1 MKNKHLLTRIGPLM
15 LLLALIFGHT
25 TGVKATQLSG
35 TYTIDSA
42 GTPSATVF
50 RDFNSAIIYMTGSAA
65 RPDGGPSNTTPF
77 GVSGPVVFEVMQ
89 GTYTQQ
95 VNIPAITGASATNT
109 ITFDGGQGNAETRI
123 LQFTAASATDAHT
136 LRFSSCSWVNVRN
149 LTIRANGTTGGIAV
163 HFFGANTTNNAVRHC
178 RILAP
183 ITTSTS
189 VRCIMATNSN
199 LSSTGGGC
207 SGSSTTISNIFID
220 SNYIFGGQTAIFL
233 SSSVT
238 SGGTFNFFVRKNIIE
253 NCSSVGI
260 GASTSGGYLYH
271 DNYIKMAPNNT
282 TSIGIQHCNGSIA
295 SGTMQY
301 VITSNII
308 ENAGQYGIRFQSN
321 NPNSGIN
328 FPTVIANNYIKPTF
342 SNASCWGMDFSQ
354 PRNHKVYNNTVIMNM
369 PNGGG
374 INLNSSANPNC
385 AVKNNI
391 IMLRANNATN
401 LCINSGA
408 ANIDSAEYNVY
419 IKNNPDPSTN
429 ILNLRGT
436 TFSKVNFKGGL
447 GLNLNSTL
455 DDPLLLSDSLPKPG
469 NICQKGERLW
479 YVTHDLFGDTRPD
492 PPQIGCS
499 EAAGGVSVDVSMV
512 DIIEPVTY
520 PVTAGT
526 QTVKVRIKNN
536 GVLPLTNATVS
547 VQLGQITASVIYS
560 GSLGTCEIDT
570 VEFSGAN
577 ALTLNAG
584 TNVMRAWV
592 YNALD
597 TLNGNDTIQATFCT
611 PLPVGTYT
619 IDTGIVSAT
628 NFRSFGELAAV
639 LNCGGIS
646 GTGVMEFIVS
656 RGVYTDQ
663 LNLNAINGLSADAR
677 IIFRS
682 ADNNADSVELNYFAT
697 GAGDNFVVKLTN
709 TSFVTFRDMTFRA
722 VSTSFG
728 RVFEFTGTVNND
740 TIENCKIIMPA
751 VATTSTNFVGI
762 WANPALGK
770 LNYINNN
777 QFTGG
782 GYGVYWFGS
791 NATNFADSNQ
801 ISNNLFSNQY
811 YMGTYTSFNYNIKI
825 LRNTINPNLGLSSF
839 YGIYVTNSNFVEVAN
854 NKITPWNGGYGYFF
868 SGVSGTAQNP
878 SRMYNNTLAGGL
890 TGTSYG
896 IYLSSTTFTEIYH
909 NTIYLTGTA
918 ATSYA
923 GYFVLTGTANNT
935 AVIRNNILANMGTG
949 AANYAMYAWS
959 PTIVNV
965 NNNNIFTRG
974 ANLVQVAS
982 PAAATYPNVNIWR
995 TISSFDKTS
1004 VSYAPGLTSNT
1015 NAEPNPGDS
1024 SSWSINGQGIYLPA
1038 YYQMDQNNNP
1048 RPQNPYQGAPDLG
1061 AIEFEPTAIAPMATF
1076 NPATLAPD
1084 STTIFM
1090 FAGDTVA
1097 KIKWDVSSFPPQ
1109 SGFEVRR
1116 YAGVVPPAVDTALG
1130 HMKFYTSVWGPFG
1143 SFSYQ
1148 LSIMYKDMWLGN
1160 IPNESSIRMAR
1171 RDTLGFNSW
1180 LPYNGTLSAVD
1191 TVNNAI
1197 TTNSLFD
1204 FTYNYT
1210 GTDDL
1215 NSLPVRL
1222 SNFTAKRSRDNVQID
1237 WTTAQEI
1244 NSAKFEIERSFNGRT
1259 FETIGSTRAAGNS
1272 NRLTAYAFTDY
1283 NPLAVQRVQVIYYRL
1298 KMVDRDNTFEYS
1310 NTVPVRF
1317 NERGTTLLYPNPF
1330 KDVISIET
1338 EIENNAKA
1346 SVEVYDIAGSK
1357 VFEKA
1362 YELASGNSVINVN
1375 ELSGYTNG
1383 VYLIKVSV
1391 NNNQN
1396 WFKVVKE

>member
-1 MKNKHLLTRIGPLM
+1 MKNKHLHTLFGPLM
-15 LLLALIFGHT
+15 LLLALILGINQSAR
-25 TGVKATQLSG
+25 ATQLSG

-50 RDFNSAIIYMTGSAA
+50 RDFSSAIIYMTSSGT
-65 RPDGGPSNTTPF
+65 RPDGGPANTSPF

-89 GTYTQQ
+89 GTYTEQ

-109 ITFDGGQGNAETRI
+109 ITFDGGQGNADTRV
-123 LQFTAASATDAHT
+123 LQFTAASTTNAHT

-149 LTIRANGTTGGIAV
+149 LTIRANGAAAGIAV
-163 HFFGANTTNNAVRHC
+163 HFFGPTTTNNSVRHC
-178 RILAP
+178 RIFTP
-183 ITTSTS
+183 ITTNTG

-199 LSSTGGGC
+199 VSSTGGGC

-233 SSSVT
+233 SSSNT
-238 SGGTFNFFVRKNIIE
+238 SGGPYNFFVRKNMIE

-260 GASTSGGYLYH
+260 GASTSSGYLYH
-271 DNYIKMAPNNT
+271 DNYIKMATGNT
-282 TSIGIQHCNGSIA
+282 TSIGIQHCNGTTGGI
-295 SGTMQY
+295 MQY
-301 VITSNII
+301 VLTNNII

-321 NPNSGIN
+321 NPNSAVN
-328 FPTVIANNYIKPTF
+328 SPTVIANNYIKPTF

-354 PRNHKVYNNTVIMNM
+354 PRNHKVYNNTIIMNM
-369 PNGGG
+369 PNGVG
-374 INLNSSANPNC
+374 INLGTSAQNPP
-385 AVKNNI
+385 ATIKNNI
-391 IMLRANNATN
+391 IMLRANNSTN

-408 ANIDSAEYNVY
+408 GTLDTADFNVY
-419 IKNNPDPSTN
+419 IKNNPDPGTN
-429 ILNLRGT
+429 ILNLLGT
-436 TFSKVNFKGGL
+436 TLTKLNYKGAL
-447 GLNLNSTL
+447 GLNLNSSL
-455 DDPLLLSDSLPKPG
+455 EDPLLLSDSLPKPG
-469 NICQKGERLW
+469 NICQKGQRLW
-479 YVTHDLFGDTRPD
+479 YVTHDIFGDTRPN

-499 EAAGGVSVDVSMV
+499 EPAGGVSVDVSMV

-536 GVLPLTNATVS
+536 GVLPLTSATVS
-547 VQLGQITASVIYS
+547 VQLGQTTASVIYN
-560 GSLGTCEIDT
+560 GSLGSCEIDT

-577 ALTLNAG
+577 AITLVGG
-584 TNVMRAWV
+584 TNIMRAWV

-646 GTGVMEFIVS
+646 GTGIMEFIVS
-656 RGVYTDQ
+656 RGVYTGQ
-663 LNLNAINGLSADAR
+663 LNLNAINGLSANAR
-677 IIFRS
+677 ILFRS

-697 GAGDNFVVKLTN
+697 GTGDNFVVKLTN

-740 TIENCKIIMPA
+740 TIENCKLIMPA
-751 VATTSTNFVGI
+751 VATTSTNLVGI

-782 GYGVYWFGS
+782 AYGVYWFGS

-825 LRNTINPNLGLSSF
+825 LRNTINPNLGFTSF
-839 YGIYVTNSNFVEVAN
+839 YGIYVTSSNFVEVAN
-854 NKITPWNGGYGYFF
+854 NRITPWNGGYGYFF
-868 SGVSGTAQNP
+868 SSVSGTAQNP

-890 TGTSYG
+890 TGSSYG
-896 IYLSSTTFTEIYH
+896 IYLSTTTFTEIYH
-909 NTIYLTGTA
+909 NTVYLTGTA
-918 ATSYA
+918 TTSYA
-923 GYFVLTGTANNT
+923 GYFVLTATTNNT
-935 AVIRNNILANMGTG
+935 TIIRNNILANLGTG
-949 AANYAMYAWS
+949 TANYAMYAWGI
-959 PTIVNV
+959 PNV
-965 NNNNIFTRG
+965 NSNYNNLFTRG
-974 ANLVQVAS
+974 PNLVQAAS
-982 PAAATYPNVNIWR
+982 PAATFGNIHLWR
-995 TISSFDKTS
+995 NASSFEKNS
-1004 VSYAPGLTSNT
+1004 VSYLPGLTSNT
-1015 NAEPNPGDS
+1015 NAEPNPNDS

-1038 YYQMDQNNNP
+1038 YYQMDLNNNR

-1084 STTIFM
+1084 STTAFF

-1097 KIKWDVSSFPPQ
+1097 VIKWDASSFPPQ

-1130 HMKFYTSVWGPFG
+1130 HMKFYTSVFGPFG
-1143 SFSYQ
+1143 SFSYN
-1148 LSIMYKDMWLGN
+1148 LRLLYKEMWLGN
-1160 IPNESSIRMAR
+1160 IPNESSIRLAR
-1171 RDTLGFNSW
+1171 RDTLGFMNW
-1180 LPYNGTLSAVD
+1180 MPYGGSFSSVD

-1197 TTNSLFD
+1197 STNSLFD

-1215 NSLPVRL
+1215 NPLPVRL
-1222 SNFTAKRSRDNVQID
+1222 SNFTAKRSRENVQID

-1244 NSAKFEIERSFNGRT
+1244 NSAKFEIERSFNGRS
-1259 FETIGSTRAAGNS
+1259 FETIGTVRAAGNS
-1272 NRLTAYAFTDY
+1272 NRLMSYAFTDY
-1283 NPLAVQRVQVIYYRL
+1283 NPLSTQRAQVIYYRL

-1330 KDVISIET
+1330 KDVVSIET
-1338 EIENNAKA
+1338 EVENNAKA

-1362 YELASGNSVINVN
+1362 YELANGNSVINVN

-1383 VYLIKVSV
+1383 VYLIKVTV
-1391 NNNQN
+1391 NNNQS